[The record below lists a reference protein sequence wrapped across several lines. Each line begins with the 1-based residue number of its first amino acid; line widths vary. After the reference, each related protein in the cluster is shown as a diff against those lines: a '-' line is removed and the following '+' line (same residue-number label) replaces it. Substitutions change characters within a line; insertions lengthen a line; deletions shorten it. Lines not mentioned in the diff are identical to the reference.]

1 MRILFINIC
10 VAVVALVTIR
20 AQSSEANDSSG
31 EQQSNEVQH
40 FLETDEGKKM
50 LNLMNKHLQD
60 SLVYLYTSKQYDSQY
75 WERPGMAKY
84 LKELSDNQWEEG
96 LDTLK
101 KYMQRGGKIDDFRG
115 KVNVNAKGQLHS
127 TKRENKY
134 SKLQQTFN
142 KIHRDS
148 SNKFKLRNR
157 LISKTCTQDA
167 EICHYLEEGLTKE
180 AEKMYEV
187 KQHQIIAS
195 GLISTGVGLNLFD
208 ASL

>member
-1 MRILFINIC
+1 M
-10 VAVVALVTIR
+10 TIR
-20 AQSSEANDSSG
+20 AQSSEANDSSDG
-31 EQQSNEVQH
+31 QQSSEVH
-40 FLETDEGKKM
+40 ILETDDGKKM

-101 KYMQRGGKIDDFRG
+101 KYMQRGGKIDDFRN
-115 KVNVNAKGQLHS
+115 KVNVDAKGLLHAS
-127 TKRENKY
+127 KRENKY
-134 SKLQQTFN
+134 NKYMQTFS

-148 SNKFKLRNR
+148 SNKFKLRNK
-157 LISKTCTQDA
+157 LISKTCTKDA
-167 EICHYLEEGLTKE
+167 EICHYLEEGLTQE

-187 KQHQIIAS
+187 KNYQTITS
-195 GLISTGVGLNLFD
+195 GLVSTGVGLNLFD